1 MASPLVPIDQ
11 WALSSAVRAAI
22 VRGAMGPTWWIPW
35 PVDIV
40 PSAVGQRLVVDS
52 GDWRLRE
59 GKRVA
64 ALGAAVRDELP
75 AAATDTTRPGVAVDE
90 VERAAATNDRKLSPA
105 VDLQGDAAMV
115 R

>member
-11 WALSSAVRAAI
+11 WALWSAARAAI
-22 VRGAMGPTWWIPW
+22 VRGATGPTWWIPW

-40 PSAVGQRLVVDS
+40 PSPVGERLMIGD

-64 ALGAAVRDELP
+64 ALGAAVRNELP
-75 AAATDTTRPGVAVDE
+75 VATGATAPGVQIDE
-90 VERAAATNDRKLSPA
+90 VERTASTNDRKLSPA
-105 VDLQGDAAMV
+105 VDVQGDAAMV